1 MSAARLAT
9 VDRWFAAERV
19 GNGIMRIDEPH
30 VHELLR
36 GNIWHVR
43 GADRDLVVDAGLGVA
58 SLRDELPEVF
68 ANDPILVVTHAHL
81 DHMGGAHEFGDRRAH
96 DAEALGAPR
105 GTSIRGP
112 ELAEQLGLD
121 EQLPDLLITARP
133 AGFDADGYRL
143 RPVQATTRLGDGDAI
158 DLGDRRFAVLHLPG
172 HTPGSLCL
180 LEEASGTLFSGD
192 VIYDDVLLDG
202 LHESDRGDYAASLR
216 RLRGLPV
223 RTVHAGHGGSFD
235 GERLREL
242 IDAYLGD

>member
-1 MSAARLAT
+1 MSQADLGT
-9 VDRWFAAERV
+9 VERWFTAVHLGEGV
-19 GNGIMRIDEPH
+19 TRIDEPN
-30 VHELLR
+30 VHEVLR

-43 GADRDLVVDAGLGVA
+43 GAARDLVVDAGLGVA
-58 SLRDELPEVF
+58 SLRDELPELF

-96 DAEALGAPR
+96 ATEPLGEPR

-121 EQLPDLLITARP
+121 EELPELLLTARP
-133 AGFDADGYRL
+133 AGFDPDGYRL
-143 RPVQATTRLGDGDAI
+143 RPAPATIRLVDGDAI
-158 DLGDRRFAVLHLPG
+158 DLGDRRFTVLHLPG

-180 LEEASGTLFSGD
+180 LEEATGTLFSGD

-202 LHESDRGDYAASLR
+202 LHESDRGDYATSLR

-223 RTVHAGHGGSFD
+223 RTVHAGHGASFD